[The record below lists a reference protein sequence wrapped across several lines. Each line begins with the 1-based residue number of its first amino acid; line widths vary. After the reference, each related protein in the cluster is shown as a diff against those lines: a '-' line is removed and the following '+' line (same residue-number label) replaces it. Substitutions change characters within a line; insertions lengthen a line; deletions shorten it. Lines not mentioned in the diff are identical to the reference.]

1 MQTDNSYVEFEKDI
15 KELEKLLVKDAEGL
29 QKLKGQRIA
38 ALEQVKDIEISWE
51 AEKSKIH
58 KITQDENFLNQE
70 RRQEEHNL
78 TVKREELKDR
88 IYQDKL
94 AAFIS
99 EQPSFADA
107 LRSQVEKFSEHR
119 MSGLSFEESRDSREI
134 AEGILKRMGNRDF
147 SLQTVDWR
155 GAKGHYDK
163 VLKNLCEAKLQN
175 KQLTSQNAH
184 FRFESILKCLRQ
196 QETALFS

>member
-1 MQTDNSYVEFEKDI
+1 MKH
-15 KELEKLLVKDAEGL
+15 AEGL
-29 QKLKGQRIA
+29 QELKGQRIA
-38 ALEQVKDIEISWE
+38 GLEQVKDIEISCQ
-51 AEKSKIH
+51 AEKSNIH
-58 KITQDENFLNQE
+58 KITQSENFLNQE

-94 AAFIS
+94 AALIS

-107 LRSQVEKFSEHR
+107 LRSQVEKFAEHR
-119 MSGLSFEESRDSREI
+119 MSGLSFEESRDPAEVT
-134 AEGILKRMGNRDF
+134 EGILKRMDNRNF

-155 GAKGHYDK
+155 GAKGHYDE
-163 VLKNLCEAKLQN
+163 VMKNLCEAKLQN
-175 KQLTSQNAH
+175 KQIISQNAH

>member
-1 MQTDNSYVEFEKDI
+1 MQKDNLYSEFEKDI
-15 KELEKLLVKDAEGL
+15 KEIEKLLAKQAEGL
-29 QKLKGQRIA
+29 QDLKRKRIT
-38 ALEQVKDIEISWE
+38 ALEQVKDIDISWE
-51 AEKSKIH
+51 VEKSTIH
-58 KITQDENFLNQE
+58 KIIQDENFLNQE
-70 RRQEEHNL
+70 KRQKEHNL
-78 TVKREELKDR
+78 TVKREELEER
-88 IYQDKL
+88 IYQAKL
-94 AAFIS
+94 SDLIAK
-99 EQPSFADA
+99 QPGAADA
-107 LRSQVEKFSEHR
+107 PRSQVEKFAEHT

-175 KQLTSQNAH
+175 KQITSQNAH